1 MVAGAAAGTMS
12 DVVGFDGAW
21 VSDFADQG
29 AITDL
34 SAVMTEA
41 GYDESQLASQVQVD
55 GKTYMIPVVNF
66 VYPMFTNDD
75 LPAQA
80 GVHRPPTARSSR
92 TPPPRSPRRQ
102 PTAGSSRCRSR
113 RPTGSRTTSCPVWA
127 SGGSMLKDGQPA
139 LTDNEDVTSA
149 TDYIQGLWDAGVIAP
164 GSFTMKEQDKVEEF
178 SNGRVGMMI
187 DSLAHVNLIRESNPD
202 LNFSIS
208 AIPAEDDYTGERGI
222 PYASWGIGIAENSE
236 HKAEAFKLVEFLMSE
251 ESTASCRRSPTRS
264 PATRPPSHFVE
275 EDELFATAFEIYQ
288 SGSRPTSSPACP
300 WPSSSCAT
308 SARSSRRRSTA
319 SSRCRTRSPRPRPS
333 GKRSSRPP
341 ARNARAARGHD
352 RRGPPPGESPV
363 SMSQT
368 TTPAEA
374 RPSRPPRPR
383 RRLRPD
389 AHDRPDQAH
398 ATPYGFLSPT
408 GVLLIIL
415 MVTPIIMVVSYS
427 LLDRVIT
434 NKNPAFVG
442 FENYV
447 EVLTDPVFFT
457 AVRNTLVFTISS
469 VVVHFVIGLAFAPC

>member
-1 MVAGAAAGTMS
+1 MSKGAHVGRFIALTGVTALALTACSGGGGSSSDGDGDSGGDVTLEFSQWWEPELPDGAFRELMDKFEAENPGITVDLLSGPYASTKEQVVAGAAAGTMS
-12 DVVGFDGAW
+12 DVVGLDGAW

-34 SAVMTEA
+34 SAVMSEA

-75 LPAQA
+75 LLGQA
-80 GVHRPPTARSSR
+80 GVTAPPTNR
-92 TPPPRSPRRQ
+92 TEFADAAAKI
-102 PTAGSSRCRSR
+102 T
-113 RPTGSRTTSCPVWA
+113 TGDAHGWILPLSLEAPNGIQNDVMSWVWA

-149 TDYIQGLWDAGVIAP
+149 TDYIQGLWDAGVVAP

-251 ESTASCRRSPTRS
+251 ETNSELSSIANAFPGNTTSVPD
-264 PATRPPSHFVE
+264 FVE

-288 SGSRPTSSPACP
+288 SGFPANEFTGLP
-300 WPSSSCAT
+300 VAEQLMRDFGEEFQKALDGQQSMQDAL
-308 SARSSRRRSTA
+308 
-319 SSRCRTRSPRPRPS
+319 
-333 GKRSSRPP
+333 
-341 ARNARAARGHD
+341 AAA
-352 RRGPPPGESPV
+352 
-363 SMSQT
+363 QT
-368 TTPAEA
+368 KWEEE
-374 RPSRPPRPR
+374 
-383 RRLRPD
+383 
-389 AHDRPDQAH
+389 
-398 ATPYGFLSPT
+398 F
-408 GVLLIIL
+408 
-415 MVTPIIMVVSYS
+415 
-427 LLDRVIT
+427 
-434 NKNPAFVG
+434 
-442 FENYV
+442 
-447 EVLTDPVFFT
+447 
-457 AVRNTLVFTISS
+457 
-469 VVVHFVIGLAFAPC
+469 